1 MQNAPGQYSANR
13 KRQSKSWLQTAQRII
28 RLLILT
34 RFPCSVFTD
43 PKDSQLRH
51 YYPKKKAV
59 VLSIGSGQKHVQI
72 LMAERNQHLSFKYM
86 EFVLTNSDVA
96 VLTSETI
103 NRVFKPVFLKQ
114 FHCKT
119 LMDILM

>member
-43 PKDSQLRH
+43 PKDSQLKH

-59 VLSIGSGQKHVQI
+59 VLSIGSGQKQI

>member
-1 MQNAPGQYSANR
+1 
-13 KRQSKSWLQTAQRII
+13 
-28 RLLILT
+28 
-34 RFPCSVFTD
+34 
-43 PKDSQLRH
+43 
-51 YYPKKKAV
+51 
-59 VLSIGSGQKHVQI
+59 
-72 LMAERNQHLSFKYM
+72 M

>member
-1 MQNAPGQYSANR
+1 M
-13 KRQSKSWLQTAQRII
+13 
-28 RLLILT
+28 
-34 RFPCSVFTD
+34 
-43 PKDSQLRH
+43 
-51 YYPKKKAV
+51 
-59 VLSIGSGQKHVQI
+59 VLSIGSGQKQI

-114 FHCKT
+114 CHCKT
-119 LMDILM
+119 LMDILI

>member
-1 MQNAPGQYSANR
+1 M
-13 KRQSKSWLQTAQRII
+13 
-28 RLLILT
+28 
-34 RFPCSVFTD
+34 
-43 PKDSQLRH
+43 
-51 YYPKKKAV
+51 
-59 VLSIGSGQKHVQI
+59 VLSIGSGQKQI